1 MTLTL
6 WYNFLYNIASS
17 FPGCKWFRNSGN
29 VTPVARCS
37 ALPKFFL
44 WLSIWQ
50 IFHPPW
56 WERFFIYL
64 LHLLNFITSLPYL
77 LFSYI
82 FSAKVEQQM
91 KQDRYF
97 HSHYHYYVREMRIL
111 GYSQLLESYSYRS
124 LTLQYMA
131 NAFGVSETFIDKE
144 VIHYIHNFFH
154 LLSSRRGIGYITN
167 CKLYYSKSNV
177 YFSAS
182 CHVLLLLEGLTAK

>member
-1 MTLTL
+1 
-6 WYNFLYNIASS
+6 
-17 FPGCKWFRNSGN
+17 
-29 VTPVARCS
+29 
-37 ALPKFFL
+37 
-44 WLSIWQ
+44 
-50 IFHPPW
+50 
-56 WERFFIYL
+56 
-64 LHLLNFITSLPYL
+64 
-77 LFSYI
+77 
-82 FSAKVEQQM
+82 
-91 KQDRYF
+91 
-97 HSHYHYYVREMRIL
+97 MRIL
-111 GYSQLLESYSYRS
+111 GYSQLLESYRS

>member
-1 MTLTL
+1 MLL
-6 WYNFLYNIASS
+6 LSQVVNGSEILEMLHQLPDVQHFLSS
-17 FPGCKWFRNSGN
+17 FYDCQYDK
-29 VTPVARCS
+29 
-37 ALPKFFL
+37 
-44 WLSIWQ
+44 
-50 IFHPPW
+50 
-56 WERFFIYL
+56 FFIYL
-64 LHLLNFITSLPYL
+64 GEKVFLFIYCNYLISSPYL
-77 LFSYI
+77 TYCFLTFLQPKWNSRWNKI
-82 FSAKVEQQM
+82 
-91 KQDRYF
+91 DDF